1 MIVVVRPGLLASVQD
16 LGRHGHRDLGICPGG
31 ALDALALTLA
41 NRLVGNAPGAAGIE
55 LTMGRCE
62 LRFEAD
68 TRIALAGGDF
78 GARLDGTPLAPYW
91 SVAVQAGQS
100 LVLGEGRAG
109 ATGAGPGLRA
119 WLAVAGGIDVPMV
132 LGSRST
138 DLKAGFGGHRG
149 RALKKG
155 DRLALGPSALDAA
168 QRGRR
173 ALGLR
178 GPEGGIDERDRHAMP
193 DSDAAKAGARAHSLF
208 GGHRDEGDKGDDDGD
223 AIVLRVMPG
232 PEFDHFTRASQAAL
246 WRARWRITPQSNR
259 MGSRLEGPALQRAR
273 SGEMLSS
280 GVVPGTVQVPPTGQP
295 IVLMGDAQT
304 TGGYP
309 RIGAVIRADLWK
321 LAQAP
326 LGGALRLVQ
335 VDAVQAR
342 LAWEAQRRYLA
353 LALQGLSAAGW
364 PIAPA
369 PTGSA
374 ASAPEPASASAS
386 ASPAANPDSNV
397 GGPFHAD

>member
-1 MIVVVRPGLLASVQD
+1 MIVVVKPGLLASVQD

-78 GARLDGTPLAPYW
+78 GARLDGVPLAPYW
-91 SVAVQAGQS
+91 SVAVRAGQS
-100 LVLGEGRAG
+100 LVLGAG
-109 ATGAGPGLRA
+109 AGLRA
-119 WLAVAGGIDVPMV
+119 WLAVAGGIDVPVV

-155 DRLALGPSALDAA
+155 DRLATGPSPLDAA
-168 QRGRR
+168 QRERR

-178 GPEGGIDERDRHAMP
+178 GPEGGIDERDRHRAA
-193 DSDAAKAGARAHSLF
+193 DADAAAERAHSLF
-208 GGHRDEGDKGDDDGD
+208 GRQHDDGREDGDDG
-223 AIVLRVMPG
+223 ATVLRVMPG
-232 PEFDHFTRASQAAL
+232 PEFDQFTRASQATL
-246 WRARWRITPQSNR
+246 WRAAWRVTPQSNR
-259 MGSRLEGPALQRAR
+259 MGSRLDGPALQRAR
-273 SGEMLSS
+273 ASDMLSS
-280 GVVPGTVQVPPTGQP
+280 GVVPGTIQVPPAGQP
-295 IVLMGDAQT
+295 IILMGDAQT

-309 RIGAVIRADLWK
+309 RIGGVIRADLWK

-326 LGGALRLVQ
+326 LGGLLRLVE
-335 VDAVQAR
+335 VDAAQAR

-364 PIAPA
+364 PIAPSTSSS
-369 PTGSA
+369 P
-374 ASAPEPASASAS
+374 
-386 ASPAANPDSNV
+386 ASPAIPDTTV
-397 GGPFHAD
+397 QGPPHAD

>member
-1 MIVVVRPGLLASVQD
+1 MIVVVKPGLLASVQD

-78 GARLDGTPLAPYW
+78 GARLDGVPLAPYW
-91 SVAVQAGQS
+91 SVAVRAGQS
-100 LVLGEGRAG
+100 LVLGAG
-109 ATGAGPGLRA
+109 AGLRA
-119 WLAVAGGIDVPMV
+119 WLAVAGGIDVPVV

-155 DRLALGPSALDAA
+155 ERLATGPSPLDAA
-168 QRGRR
+168 QRERR

-178 GPEGGIDERDRHAMP
+178 GPEGGIDERDRHRAA
-193 DSDAAKAGARAHSLF
+193 DADAAT
-208 GGHRDEGDKGDDDGD
+208 
-223 AIVLRVMPG
+223 VLRVMPG
-232 PEFDHFTRASQAAL
+232 PEFDQFTRASQATL
-246 WRARWRITPQSNR
+246 WRAAWRVTPQSNR
-259 MGSRLEGPALQRAR
+259 MGSRLDGPALQRAR
-273 SGEMLSS
+273 AGDMLSS
-280 GVVPGTVQVPPTGQP
+280 GVVPGTIQVPPAGQP
-295 IVLMGDAQT
+295 IILMGDAQT

-309 RIGAVIRADLWK
+309 RIGGVIRADLWK

-326 LGGALRLVQ
+326 LGGLLRLVE
-335 VDAVQAR
+335 VDAAQAW

-364 PIAPA
+364 PIAPSTSSS
-369 PTGSA
+369 P
-374 ASAPEPASASAS
+374 
-386 ASPAANPDSNV
+386 ASPAIPDTTV
-397 GGPFHAD
+397 QGPPHAD